1 MLRRPPR
8 STPTYTLLPYTTLF
22 RARTLPSTREEAGR
36 WSDLAALPALAETQ
50 PSGSAGDASGF
61 FLGCGGPRLLF
72 VDGVYQADRSSPGP
86 VTVGAIDA
94 SAGDHPLGRLAE
106 GKGWRLARGRD
117 HAPGPPVEIV
127 HLSTG
132 GTKHLAARIDM
143 DDDAQASIIETYAGE
158 GWVNRLTAI
167 RLGRCARAMR
177 AVRLVGGSGFQSLTV
192 RAGQAAGASI

>member
-94 SAGDHPLGRLAE
+94 SAGDNPPGRRGEGRGRGAGRARGARKGGWGERGWAE
-106 GKGWRLARGRD
+106 GGRW
-117 HAPGPPVEIV
+117 
-127 HLSTG
+127 G
-132 GTKHLAARIDM
+132 G
-143 DDDAQASIIETYAGE
+143 
-158 GWVNRLTAI
+158 
-167 RLGRCARAMR
+167 
-177 AVRLVGGSGFQSLTV
+177 
-192 RAGQAAGASI
+192 